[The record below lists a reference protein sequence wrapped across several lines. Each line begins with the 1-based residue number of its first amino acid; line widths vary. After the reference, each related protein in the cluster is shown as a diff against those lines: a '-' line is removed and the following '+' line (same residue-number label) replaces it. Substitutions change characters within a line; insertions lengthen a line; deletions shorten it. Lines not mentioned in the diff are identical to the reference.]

1 MFKYLC
7 TLVFICLTSKI
18 NAQNFINSSIARM
31 NGKANSSLAIQFK
44 SIDKCIDIQN
54 GVAVLNGERINGIF
68 YINCKEE
75 HTFNKL
81 GLKFYP
87 NPVYN
92 MAKLQILHPPLNNE
106 EFTISAWS
114 TLGIKTFL
122 KKETVENLYRGITIN
137 MSSLS
142 AGPYVLVVE
151 SNKFLD
157 AIKFIKK
164 D

>member
-1 MFKYLC
+1 MYKYLYI
-7 TLVFICLTSKI
+7 LFFICLKSNLK
-18 NAQNFINSSIARM
+18 AQNFINSSIARM
-31 NGKANSSLAIQFK
+31 NGNANSSLAIQFK
-44 SIDKCIDIQN
+44 SEDKCIDIQN
-54 GVAVLNGERINGIF
+54 GVAVLNGERIRGIF
-68 YINCKEE
+68 YIKCKED
-75 HTFNKL
+75 HSFNKL

-92 MAKLQILHPPLNNE
+92 MAKLQILHPPPMNE

-122 KKETVENLYRGITIN
+122 KKETVENLYKGITIN
-137 MSSLS
+137 MSNIA

-151 SNKFLD
+151 SNKYLD